1 MSVMHHMTRDQLLR
15 AQASARIFQERADNA
30 LQPWNIRAPAPVLG
44 QDVHEYRRDLA
55 VKLKKQL
62 PENHKL
68 HKVQYRGLDD
78 DILSNFEP
86 QLYAAVHA
94 EAHNPATVLPGTM
107 RKVEKVNPGGTKFV
121 EYIGALREDHPE
133 LGQRCFIEDFKAPV
147 FRAKIRNPDTH
158 PGWFTGNARVSQAG
172 VGMDPPGW
180 HDAYRSF
187 QTSQG
192 YLG

>member
-1 MSVMHHMTRDQLLR
+1 MDHMSRAQLLQ
-15 AQASARIFQERADNA
+15 AQAAARVFQERADNA

-62 PENHKL
+62 PEDHKL
-68 HKVQYRGLDD
+68 RKVQYRRLDD
-78 DILSNFEP
+78 DILANFEP

-94 EAHNPATVLPGTM
+94 EAHNPATVLPGEM
-107 RKVEKVNPGGTKFV
+107 RKVEKVNQGGTKFV
-121 EYIGALREDHPE
+121 EYIGALREDDPR
-133 LGQRCFIEDFKAPV
+133 LGQRSFIEDFKGQA

-158 PGWFTGNARVSQAG
+158 PGWFTGNARVSQAPI
-172 VGMDPPGW
+172 GMDPSGW
-180 HDAYRSF
+180 HGAYRNW
-187 QTSQG
+187 QTQQG